1 MDLVP
6 HNDWRPIMLDP
17 INLDQATAFVNV
29 SCYLEPGGEFGASA
43 EFDDIVV
50 APTS

>member
-6 HNDWRPIMLDP
+6 GVDWRAITIDP
-17 INLDQATAFVNV
+17 IDLDQATAFVNV
-29 SCYLEPGGEFGASA
+29 SCYLEPGGAVGASA

-50 APTS
+50 APAS